1 LEEVKSGVSCALDF
15 TSFLGRS
22 MLYKFKSKATSDLIM
37 LGPDAQRLLRL
48 MGSDG
53 APKGIFTV
61 EHQPQAIAAL
71 EASIAQDEARI
82 ADLLAERISEGADDS
97 GAATTETVSL
107 KRRAQPMLEM
117 LRRSVAAKAD
127 VVWGV

>member
-1 LEEVKSGVSCALDF
+1 
-15 TSFLGRS
+15 

-48 MGSDG
+48 MGSDA

-71 EASIAQDEARI
+71 EAAIAQDEARMAEMLAQRI
-82 ADLLAERISEGADDS
+82 AEGGDDAGSVPAEA
-97 GAATTETVSL
+97 VSL
-107 KRRAQPMLEM
+107 QRRAQPLLEM
-117 LRRSVAAKAD
+117 LRRSLAANAD
-127 VVWGV
+127 LMWGV

>member
-1 LEEVKSGVSCALDF
+1 
-15 TSFLGRS
+15 

-48 MGSDG
+48 MGSD
-53 APKGIFTV
+53 APPKGIFTV
-61 EHQPQAIAAL
+61 EHQPHAIAAL
-71 EASIAQDEARI
+71 EAAIAQDEARM
-82 ADLLAERISEGADDS
+82 ADLLAERIAEGADDG
-97 GAATTETVSL
+97 GAATTESVSL

-117 LRRSVAAKAD
+117 LRRSMAAKAD

>member
-1 LEEVKSGVSCALDF
+1 
-15 TSFLGRS
+15 

-48 MGSDG
+48 MGSDA

-61 EHQPQAIAAL
+61 AHQAQAIAAL
-71 EASIAQDEARI
+71 EAAIVQDEARI
-82 ADLLAERISEGADDS
+82 AALQAERQAEVGSAQAEDAPAEG
-97 GAATTETVSL
+97 VSL
-107 KRRAQPMLEM
+107 KRRAQPLLEM
-117 LRRSVAAKAD
+117 LRRSLAAQAD